1 MDSRRAFLKQASLL
15 VGGSGLWEM
24 LPDSLKKAMSIDPEK
39 GTTFYDAE
47 HVVFLMQENRSFD
60 HALGHLQGVR
70 GYNDP
75 RAIDLPDKNKV
86 WLQTNEKGETYA
98 PFHLDMHGTR
108 ATWMGSLHHNWWD
121 MVDARNQGKHDK
133 WLFAKKSPHKQ
144 FEEMPLTMG
153 YYNRADIP
161 FYYAFADAFT
171 VCDQHFCSCLTGTT
185 ANRSYFWSG
194 RIRDPQPGAPARV
207 RNSDIGY
214 SKEVDWK
221 TFPER
226 LEENDI
232 SWKVYQ
238 NELSIETEL
247 EGEASSL
254 LSNFTNNNLEWFKQ
268 YNVRFSRGHYQF
280 LVKKEQELKKNVA
293 ALKLRQRETP
303 DDQELNK
310 ELEKQIKEW
319 EHIQEQKEK
328 WSPENFRKLD
338 PFLQSIHQK
347 AFTDN
352 HGDPHY
358 HEIEEVTY
366 ADHEGNDKT
375 FHVPKGDIFHQF
387 RKDVR
392 SGELPTVSWLVA
404 PQRFSDHPS
413 SAWFGAWYVSEA
425 LNILTEDPEVWK
437 KTIFI
442 LNYDEN
448 DGYFDHVPP
457 YAAPNPQD
465 ISTGKTSSGIDSAE
479 EFVTLEEEL
488 AKPGMDPENAREN
501 STGLGYRVPLIIAS
515 PWSRG
520 GWVNSEIC
528 DITSTLMF
536 LETFLNKKF
545 NLNIREENINSWRR
559 AICGDLT
566 SAFRPY
572 NGEKIEFPEMLD
584 RNSFMKTIREARDKD
599 LPGNFHAMGPAEIE
613 EFNRNPEKSPFMPQQ
628 EKGIRN
634 SNALPYELLVTEDL
648 QPDQGLF
655 SLTFEAGHKI
665 FGKKSLGAAFNVF
678 APGKFRQPNENGEME
693 LLPVKFWSFATEA
706 GDRVRYDWKLDD
718 FEDSEYHLQVHSANG
733 FYREYRGNSA
743 NHVSVNASYHITEES
758 KDAHLKLSL
767 TNRNTKD
774 SAECMISNQVYD
786 DVTQMKTLKP
796 GESISFTIPVHRSY
810 NWYDLEI
817 KIKGDE
823 NYLRKLAGRVEN
835 GLPSKTD
842 PLMGDVL

>member
-1 MDSRRAFLKQASLL
+1 MDNRREFLKQASLL

-24 LPDSLKKAMSIDPEK
+24 LPASLKKAMSINPEK

-47 HVVFLMQENRSFD
+47 HIVFLMQENRSFD

-86 WLQTNEKGETYA
+86 WLQTNERGETYA
-98 PFHLDMHGTR
+98 PFHLDMHGTK

-121 MVDARNQGKHDK
+121 MVDARNKGKHDK

-171 VCDQHFCSCLTGTT
+171 VADQHFCSCLTGTT

-194 RIRDPQPGAPARV
+194 RIRDPKPGAPARV

-214 SKEVDWK
+214 SKEVDWI

-226 LEENDI
+226 LEKNNI

-238 NELSIETEL
+238 NELSIKTKL

-268 YNVRFSRGHYQF
+268 YHVRFSKGHYEY
-280 LVKKEQELKKNVA
+280 LVHKEKELKKVIQK
-293 ALKLRQRETP
+293 LKATQLEQP
-303 DDQELNK
+303 DDPKIAEELN
-310 ELEKQIKEW
+310 EITKEW
-319 EHIQEQKEK
+319 EYFRAEKKK
-328 WSPENFRKLD
+328 WSPENFQKLD
-338 PFLQSIHQK
+338 PVLQSIHQK

-352 HGDPHY
+352 RDDPHY
-358 HEIEEVTY
+358 HQIEEVTFT
-366 ADHEGNDKT
+366 DPDGNDKT
-375 FHVPKGDIFHQF
+375 LYVPKGDIFHQF

-392 SGELPTVSWLVA
+392 SGNLPTVSWLVA

-413 SAWFGAWYVSEA
+413 SAWYGAWYVSEA

-465 ISTGKTSSGIDSAE
+465 ITTGKTSPGIDSTE
-479 EFVTLEEEL
+479 EFVTMEEEL

-536 LETFLNKKF
+536 LETFLNKKY

-572 NGEKIEFPEMLD
+572 NGEKIEFPDVLD
-584 RNSFMKTIREARDKD
+584 RDTFMKTIRSARDKD
-599 LPGNFHAMGPAEIE
+599 IPQGYHAMTPAEI
-613 EFNRNPEKSPFMPQQ
+613 NVLNQDPKNSPWMPQQ
-628 EKGIRN
+628 EPGIRN
-634 SNALPYELLVTEDL
+634 SNALFYELLTEENL
-648 QPDQGLF
+648 QPEKRF
-655 SLTFEAGHKI
+655 FTLTMKAGNTV
-665 FGKKSLGAAFNVF
+665 FGNKSLGAAFNVF
-678 APGKFRQPNENGEME
+678 APGRFRQKNDDGEKEM
-693 LLPVKFWSFATEA
+693 LPVKFWSFATEA
-706 GDRVRYDWKLDD
+706 GDQVEYTWDLED
-718 FEDSEYHLQVHSANG
+718 FEHAIYHLQIHSANG
-733 FYREYRGNSA
+733 FFREYRGDQYNKVA
-743 NHVSVNASYHITEES
+743 VHAISVLDKSNR
-758 KDAHLKLSL
+758 KNHLKL
-767 TNRNTKD
+767 
-774 SAECMISNQVYD
+774 EISNQNEKGKIECTVEDPTYQKS
-786 DVTQMKTLKP
+786 TQTIQVNA
-796 GESISFTIPVHRSY
+796 GESVSIKIPVSEYY
-810 NWYDLEI
+810 NWYDVEVR
-817 KIKGDE
+817 IKGDE
-823 NYLRKLAGRVEN
+823 NYLRKFSGRIED

-842 PLMGDVL
+842 PHMGGIL